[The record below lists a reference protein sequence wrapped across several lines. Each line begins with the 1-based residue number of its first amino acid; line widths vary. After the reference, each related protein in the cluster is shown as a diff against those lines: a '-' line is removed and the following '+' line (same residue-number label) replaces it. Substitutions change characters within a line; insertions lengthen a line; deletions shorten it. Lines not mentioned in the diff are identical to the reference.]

1 LGKSSSIIK
10 MSPYKFIVFDFDGT
24 IADSRSLF
32 IELYNELALKHD
44 YSLLNDENLDVLR
57 GVSISE
63 RCRLLGVPMYRIPFL
78 ASAIIK
84 KYKASISRLHFNE
97 GMKELLLSLGSNH
110 IPCAVLSSNSKENIQ
125 KFFDLNGMANSDIF
139 SSRSVFGKHRLINKF
154 LKQKKLKPAE
164 ILYVGDELR
173 DVIACRKSDVNVA
186 WVSWGYD
193 SEESLNNNKPDYHID
208 SPAQILSLV
217 LHKPVVAV

>member
-1 LGKSSSIIK
+1 
-10 MSPYKFIVFDFDGT
+10 MNPYKFIVFDFDGT

-44 YSLLNDENLDVLR
+44 YNLLNEDNLDVLR
-57 GVSISE
+57 SISISE
-63 RCRLLGVPMYRIPFL
+63 RCKLLGVPIYRIPFL
-78 ASAIIK
+78 ASTIIK
-84 KYKASISRLHFNE
+84 KYKASVPQLQFNE

-125 KFFDLNGMANSDIF
+125 KFFELNGIVNSDIF
-139 SSRSVFGKHRLINKF
+139 SSRSIFGKHHLINKF
-154 LKQKKLKPAE
+154 LKQKNLKPSD

-173 DVIACRKSDVNVA
+173 DVIACRKSGVAVA

-193 SEESLNNNKPDYHID
+193 SEESLKNNKPDYHID